1 MNPKVKALAH
11 MVELLEESTIHVEDG
26 DNASAV
32 LVKCVQ
38 FLLNNK
44 VNPADVGAALAY
56 ESVRVLTTFAP
67 TPESAYAVL
76 LSALEQAAEAR
87 ANEALDEAGRKMDE
101 LQNAPST
108 RSRH

>member
-1 MNPKVKALAH
+1 MGEV
-11 MVELLEESTIHVEDG
+11 LEKSTIHVEEG
-26 DNASAV
+26 DDASAV

-38 FLLNNK
+38 FLLSNK
-44 VNPADVGAALAY
+44 VRPADVGAALAY
-56 ESVRVLTTFAP
+56 ESVNVLTAFAP

-87 ANEALDEAGRKMDE
+87 AKQALEGVGKKMDE

-108 RSRH
+108 HSLQ